1 MSRDHDPAVITAVLA
16 AVETT
21 INKGLSL
28 APVAQRDLGDLAGTV
43 IGIECTS
50 PEVAIT
56 AIVESSGELHL
67 THYCERAVDTKVRGS
82 LEDFI
87 GLAMAEDPAAA
98 LINGGLELVGNT
110 APLIAVQQIIT
121 TMDLDWEAP
130 LVDTLGDVV
139 GHQLAVMLRG
149 LFRWGKASAGSFR
162 RQLSE
167 FILEEG
173 RLTPPAAELDAF
185 YEQIEQLGLRV
196 DRLQGRLQKLF
207 RRIEEVK
214 P

>member
-1 MSRDHDPAVITAVLA
+1 M
-16 AVETT
+16 
-21 INKGLSL
+21 
-28 APVAQRDLGDLAGTV
+28 

-196 DRLQGRLQKLF
+196 DRLQGRLQKLV
-207 RRIEEVK
+207 RRIGIVK
-214 P
+214 S

>member
-50 PEVAIT
+50 PKVAIT

-67 THYCERAVDTKVRGS
+67 THYCERAMDTKVRGS

-87 GLAMAEDPAAA
+87 GLATAEDPAAA

-139 GHQLAVMLRG
+139 GHQLAVVLRG
-149 LFRWGKASAGSFR
+149 LFRWGKSSAGSLR

-196 DRLQGRLQKLF
+196 DRLQGRLQKLV
-207 RRIEEVK
+207 RRIGVVK
-214 P
+214 S

>member
-67 THYCERAVDTKVRGS
+67 THYCERAMDTKVRGS

-87 GLAMAEDPAAA
+87 GLATAEDPAAA

-149 LFRWGKASAGSFR
+149 LVRWGKASAGSFR

-185 YEQIEQLGLRV
+185 YEQIDQLGLRV
-196 DRLQGRLQKLF
+196 DRLQGRLQKLV
-207 RRIEEVK
+207 RRIGVVK
-214 P
+214 S

>member
-1 MSRDHDPAVITAVLA
+1 MTQGHDPAVITAALA
-16 AVETT
+16 AIETS

-28 APVAQRDLGDLAGTV
+28 APIAQRELAELEGTV
-43 IGIECTS
+43 IGIHCTA
-50 PEVAIT
+50 PALAIT
-56 AIVESSGELHL
+56 IIIEPSGELRL
-67 THYCERAVDTKVRGS
+67 AHYSERKADTQVRGT
-82 LEDFI
+82 LEDFVA
-87 GLAMAEDPAAA
+87 LAVSEDPAAT
-98 LINGGLELVGNT
+98 LINSNLELIGNT
-110 APLIAVQQIIT
+110 APLIALQQILS

-139 GHQLAVMLRG
+139 GHQLASLLRA
-149 LFRWGKASAGSFR
+149 LFQWGKASGSSLR

-185 YEQIEQLGLRV
+185 YSEIEQLGLRV
-196 DRLQGRLQKLF
+196 DRLQGRIQKLAK
-207 RRIEEVK
+207 RLGAIK

>member
-1 MSRDHDPAVITAVLA
+1 MSGDHDPAVITAVLT

-28 APVAQRDLGDLAGTV
+28 APVAQRELGDLAGTV

-67 THYCERAVDTKVRGS
+67 THYSERAMDTKVRGS

-87 GLAMAEDPAAA
+87 GLATAEDPAAA

-185 YEQIEQLGLRV
+185 YEQIDQLGLRV
-196 DRLQGRLQKLF
+196 DRLQSRLQKLV
-207 RRIEEVK
+207 RRVGELK

>member
-1 MSRDHDPAVITAVLA
+1 MSRGHDPAVITAVLA

-28 APVAQRDLGDLAGTV
+28 APVAKRDLGDLAGTV

-56 AIVESSGELHL
+56 AIVEPSGQLGL
-67 THYCERAVDTKVRGS
+67 SHYSERTMDTKVRGS
-82 LEDFI
+82 LEDFV
-87 GLAMAEDPAAA
+87 GLATAEDPAAA

-130 LVDTLGDVV
+130 LVDTLGDVM
-139 GHQLAVMLRG
+139 GHQIAVVLRG
-149 LFRWGKASAGSFR
+149 LFRWGKASAESFK

-173 RLTPPAAELDAF
+173 RLTPPAAELDDF

-196 DRLQGRLQKLF
+196 DRLQSRVQKLA
-207 RRIEEVK
+207 RRIGEQK

>member
-139 GHQLAVMLRG
+139 GHQLAVMLRS

-167 FILEEG
+167 FVLEEG

-196 DRLQGRLQKLF
+196 DRLQGRLQKLV
-207 RRIEEVK
+207 RRIGVVK
-214 P
+214 S

>member
-1 MSRDHDPAVITAVLA
+1 MSGDHDPAVITAVLA

-56 AIVESSGELHL
+56 AIVESSGKLHL

-196 DRLQGRLQKLF
+196 DRLQGRLQKLV
-207 RRIEEVK
+207 RRVGEFK